1 MPDVRRYDR
10 RKRRL
15 PALRDYYSRTAHFG
29 CRGRAYHNASD
40 RDLVRSLNPLLVSP
54 EASPER
60 RTASD
65 RRTLHDH
72 EAGAPQMLNQPLG
85 DDLGHDRVGG
95 ALVER
100 SNSPHDAG
108 IEVRSSAE
116 KDLGAV
122 VPSPSTAQFSSVY
135 QTEQWPPGSSSTLE
149 SVGHF
154 L

>member
-1 MPDVRRYDR
+1 MPDVRRHDR

-65 RRTLHDH
+65 RRTLHH
-72 EAGAPQMLNQPLG
+72 HGAGALQMLDLPLG
-85 DDLGHDRVGG
+85 DDLGQDRVGG
-95 ALVER
+95 TDPLAAGIAQRERER
-100 SNSPHDAG
+100 SGDTVGRPAP
-108 IEVRSSAE
+108 
-116 KDLGAV
+116 DL
-122 VPSPSTAQFSSVY
+122 F
-135 QTEQWPPGSSSTLE
+135 PPCFMSIIP
-149 SVGHF
+149 
-154 L
+154 